1 MAIAPPTNYRGGYRY
16 HFVTTP
22 PDWLMCKLCHY
33 PSREPNLTECCTNI
47 FCKSCTEDVQRDSD
61 TCPLCHSKGFVT
73 NCHKQCEEVIRI
85 LRVICTN
92 KDKGCPWE
100 GTVSDITSHLDC
112 CSFEEVT
119 CPNDCGTS
127 IQRQH
132 LVSHV
137 DNSCIRHTV
146 ECQYCHF
153 TGEHQFIYGEHE
165 VLCPK
170 YLVPCPKRS
179 QKTVKDS
186 DSQRSVAEQESI
198 GTQQTESMRV
208 LEKYMG
214 KETIQ
219 HFINIHT
226 SAEKL
231 SSGEEIIPV
240 IVKMSD
246 YTLNSRDKFNWYS
259 DPFYTHRNGYKMCLF
274 CHVGSTH
281 LSVHLYLMRGPHD
294 DQLTWPL
301 KGYCRVKLLNQVS
314 NSEHY
319 VGTGNCDTDSHIRVT
334 NGEQRSMWYSNKFI
348 NNKHLKM
355 VTGTCQY
362 LKDDSIFLQVYFKP
376 LNIIAADI
384 RN

>member
-1 MAIAPPTNYRGGYRY
+1 
-16 HFVTTP
+16 
-22 PDWLMCKLCHY
+22 
-33 PSREPNLTECCTNI
+33 
-47 FCKSCTEDVQRDSD
+47 
-61 TCPLCHSKGFVT
+61 
-73 NCHKQCEEVIRI
+73 
-85 LRVICTN
+85 
-92 KDKGCPWE
+92 
-100 GTVSDITSHLDC
+100 
-112 CSFEEVT
+112 
-119 CPNDCGTS
+119 
-127 IQRQH
+127 
-132 LVSHV
+132 
-137 DNSCIRHTV
+137 
-146 ECQYCHF
+146 
-153 TGEHQFIYGEHE
+153 
-165 VLCPK
+165 
-170 YLVPCPKRS
+170 VPCPKRS